1 MHMTQIYNFPENTK
15 FLVTGGAGFIG
26 SHLVDKLLKL
36 NMQVIVLDDYS
47 SGKKRNLA
55 HLQGHK
61 NLTVITG
68 DIRNLTTCQS
78 ACSGVDYVLHQAAL
92 GSVPRSIEDPMASHD
107 VNVNGFMNMLKAA
120 TDNNV
125 KRFVYASSSAVYGD
139 EETLPK
145 KEGVEGTLLSPYAVT
160 KYINELY
167 ANNFRTVYGLQ
178 TIGLRYF
185 NVFGP
190 RQDPDSIYAAVV
202 PLFVKKLLANEAP
215 TINGDGKQSRDFTYI
230 DNVVDANLKACL
242 AKESSCGEAYNIA
255 YGGREFLNDLYKK
268 LCELLSK
275 NISPIY
281 GADRAG
287 DIKHSN
293 ADISKAIKK
302 INYDPKIDLNKGLDL
317 SIQWY
322 KENV

>member
-1 MHMTQIYNFPENTK
+1 MTQIYNFPENTK

-26 SHLVDKLLKL
+26 SHLVDKLLDL
-36 NMQVIVLDDYS
+36 NMKVIVLDDYS
-47 SGKKRNLA
+47 SGKKRNLQ
-55 HLQGHK
+55 HVGGHK
-61 NLTVITG
+61 NLTLITG
-68 DIRNLTTCQS
+68 DIRDLETCQK
-78 ACSGVDYVLHQAAL
+78 ACTDIDYVLHQAAL
-92 GSVPRSIEDPMASHD
+92 GSVPRSIEDPMTSHD
-107 VNVNGFMNMLKAA
+107 VNVNGFVNMLKAA

-145 KEGVEGTLLSPYAVT
+145 KEGIEGKLLSPYAVT

-167 ANNFRTVYGLQ
+167 ANNFGTVYGLQ

-190 RQDPDSIYAAVV
+190 RQDNDSIYAAVV
-202 PLFVKKLLANEAP
+202 PLFVKKLLENKAP
-215 TINGDGKQSRDFTYI
+215 TINGDGLQSRDFTYI

-242 AKESSCGEAYNIA
+242 AKENACGEAYNIA
-255 YGGREFLNDLYKK
+255 FGAREFLNDLYKK
-268 LCELLSK
+268 LSQLLDK
-275 NISPIY
+275 DIKVHY
-281 GADRAG
+281 GPDRVG

-293 ADISKAIKK
+293 ADISKAIQNLK
-302 INYDPKIDLNKGLDL
+302 YTPEIDLNKGLEL

>member
-1 MHMTQIYNFPENTK
+1 MTQIYNFPENSK

-26 SHLVDKLLKL
+26 SHLVDKLLGL
-36 NMQVIVLDDYS
+36 NMRVVVLDDFS
-47 SGKKRNLA
+47 SGKTRNLE
-55 HLQGHK
+55 HLEGHER
-61 NLTVITG
+61 LTIITG
-68 DIRNLTTCQS
+68 DIRDRATCQN
-78 ACSGVDYVLHQAAL
+78 ACVGVDYVLHQAAL
-92 GSVPRSIEDPMASHD
+92 GSVPRSIEDPMTSHD
-107 VNVNGFMNMLKAA
+107 VNVNGFVNMLKAA
-120 TDNNV
+120 TDNKV
-125 KRFVYASSSAVYGD
+125 KRFVYASSSAVYGA

-145 KEGVEGTLLSPYAVT
+145 KEGVEGMLLSPYAVT

-167 ANNFRTVYGLQ
+167 ANNFRTVYDLQ

-202 PLFVKKLLANEAP
+202 PLFVKKLLANKAP
-215 TINGDGKQSRDFTYI
+215 TINGDGQQSRDFTYI
-230 DNVVDANLKACL
+230 DNVVDANLKACM
-242 AKESSCGEAYNIA
+242 AKENACGEAYNIA

-268 LCELLSK
+268 LCQLLDK
-275 NISPIY
+275 DILPIY

>member
-1 MHMTQIYNFPENTK
+1 MTQIYNFPENSK
-15 FLVTGGAGFIG
+15 FLVTCGAGFIG
-26 SHLVDKLLKL
+26 SHLVDKLLGL
-36 NMQVIVLDDYS
+36 NMRVVVLDDFS
-47 SGKKRNLA
+47 SGKTRNLE
-55 HLQGHK
+55 HLEGHER
-61 NLTVITG
+61 LTIITG
-68 DIRNLTTCQS
+68 DIRDRATCQN
-78 ACSGVDYVLHQAAL
+78 ACVGVDYVLHQAAL
-92 GSVPRSIEDPMASHD
+92 GSVPRSIEDPMTSHD
-107 VNVNGFMNMLKAA
+107 VNVNGFVNMLKAA
-120 TDNNV
+120 TDNKV
-125 KRFVYASSSAVYGD
+125 KRFVYASSSAVYGA

-145 KEGVEGTLLSPYAVT
+145 KEGVEGMLLSPYAVT

-167 ANNFRTVYGLQ
+167 ANNFRTVYDLQ

-202 PLFVKKLLANEAP
+202 PLFVKKLLANKAP
-215 TINGDGKQSRDFTYI
+215 TINGDGQQSRDFTYI
-230 DNVVDANLKACL
+230 DNVVDANLKACM
-242 AKESSCGEAYNIA
+242 AKENACGEAYNIA

-268 LCELLSK
+268 LCQLLDK
-275 NISPIY
+275 DILPIY

>member
-1 MHMTQIYNFPENTK
+1 MTHIYNFPENSK

-26 SHLVDKLLKL
+26 SHLVDKLLAL
-36 NMQVIVLDDYS
+36 NMRVVVLDNYS
-47 SGKKRNLA
+47 SGKVRNLE
-55 HLQGHK
+55 HHQGHK
-61 NLTVITG
+61 NLIVITG
-68 DIRNLTTCQS
+68 DIRDRSTCQS
-78 ACSGVDYVLHQAAL
+78 ACIGVDYVLHQAAI
-92 GSVPRSIEDPMASHD
+92 GSVPRSIDDPMTSHD
-107 VNVNGFMNMLKAA
+107 VNVTGFINMLKAA
-120 TDNNV
+120 TNNNV

-145 KEGVEGTLLSPYAVT
+145 KEGVEGELLSPYAVT
-160 KYINELY
+160 KFINELY
-167 ANNFRTVYGLQ
+167 ANNFRRVYGLQ

-190 RQDPDSIYAAVV
+190 RQDPDSVYAAVV
-202 PLFVKKLLANEAP
+202 PLFVKKLLENTAP
-215 TINGDGKQSRDFTYI
+215 TINGDGQQSRDFTYI

-242 AKESSCGEAYNIA
+242 AEENACGDAYNIA

-268 LCELLSK
+268 LCELLGK
-275 NISPIY
+275 NIQPVY
-281 GADRAG
+281 GADRVG

-302 INYDPKIDLNKGLDL
+302 IKYDPKIDLNKGLEL

-322 KENV
+322 KDNV

>member
-1 MHMTQIYNFPENTK
+1 MSQIYSFPENTK

-26 SHLVDKLLKL
+26 SHLVDKLLDL
-36 NMQVIVLDDYS
+36 SMQVVVLDDFS
-47 SGKKRNLA
+47 SGKKRNLV
-55 HLQGHK
+55 HLDGHK
-61 NLTVITG
+61 NLTVLTG
-68 DIRNLTTCQS
+68 DIRDLETCQK
-78 ACSGVDYVLHQAAL
+78 ACAGVDYVLHQAAL
-92 GSVPRSIEDPMASHD
+92 GSVPRSIEDPMRSHD
-107 VNVNGFMNMLKAA
+107 VNVNGFINMLKAA

-145 KEGVEGTLLSPYAVT
+145 KEGVEGKLLSPYAVT

-167 ANNFRTVYGLQ
+167 ANNFNAVYGLQ

-190 RQDPDSIYAAVV
+190 RQDKDSIYAAVV
-202 PLFVKKLLANEAP
+202 PLFVKKLLENKAP
-215 TINGDGKQSRDFTYI
+215 TINGDGLQSRDFTYI

-242 AKESSCGEAYNIA
+242 ANERACGEAYNIA
-255 YGGREFLNDLYKK
+255 FGAREFLNDLYQK
-268 LCELLSK
+268 LCQLLNK
-275 NISPIY
+275 DIQVQY
-281 GADRAG
+281 GPDRVG

-293 ADISKAIKK
+293 ADISKAIK
-302 INYDPKIDLNKGLDL
+302 NMSYEPTIDLNRGLEL

-322 KENV
+322 KDNV

>member
-1 MHMTQIYNFPENTK
+1 MTQIYNFPENSK

-26 SHLVDKLLKL
+26 SHLVDKLLGL
-36 NMQVIVLDDYS
+36 NMRVVVLDDFS
-47 SGKKRNLA
+47 SGKTRNLE
-55 HLQGHK
+55 HLEGHER
-61 NLTVITG
+61 LTIITG
-68 DIRNLTTCQS
+68 DIRDRATYQN
-78 ACSGVDYVLHQAAL
+78 ACVGVDYVLHQAAL
-92 GSVPRSIEDPMASHD
+92 GSVPRSIDDPMTSHD
-107 VNVNGFMNMLKAA
+107 VNVTGFINMLKAA
-120 TDNNV
+120 TNNNV

-145 KEGVEGTLLSPYAVT
+145 KEGVEGELLSPYAVT
-160 KYINELY
+160 KFINELY
-167 ANNFRTVYGLQ
+167 ANNFRRVYGLQ

-190 RQDPDSIYAAVV
+190 RQDPDSVYAAVV
-202 PLFVKKLLANEAP
+202 PLFVKKLLENTAP
-215 TINGDGKQSRDFTYI
+215 TINGDGQQSRDFTYI

-242 AKESSCGEAYNIA
+242 AEENACGDAYNIA

-268 LCELLSK
+268 LCELLGK
-275 NISPIY
+275 NIQPVY
-281 GADRAG
+281 GADRVG

-302 INYDPKIDLNKGLDL
+302 IKYDPKIDLNKGLEL

-322 KENV
+322 KDNV